1 MLDWAPIPMIDSGH
15 GYLEA
20 PIQPRILERS
30 EHPVSRRDIDP
41 RVLKVLYRLID
52 AGHIAY
58 LVGGGVR
65 DLMIGRRPK
74 DFDVATSAHPQEVR
88 DLFRNSRLI
97 GRRFRLVHVFFG
109 QHNIEVATFRRRAE
123 AVAESEDPLIRHD
136 NTFGTPEED
145 AFRRDFT
152 INSLFYDPRTF
163 HVIDY
168 TGAVPDLEARR
179 IRTIGDPEVRMRE
192 DPVRML
198 RAVRFAAKLGFEIEA
213 ATRAAIERHRED
225 LLNASVPRVV
235 EEIYRALGIA
245 AAARAFELMHEL
257 ALFDLL
263 LAPLAR
269 FLRAGEGAAI
279 ESATGRNLAAMGRR
293 ISAGIEPGH
302 SLVLSCLFADL
313 CMRGMPD
320 GKPFDLLAELR
331 MRGFARGDTER
342 MRLVLDALPHL
353 AAPSRRTRRLIQR
366 PYFEEARA
374 VFEIVAPA
382 CGGDPELLTKFLSDP
397 EGWLEHRGAEQRRVE
412 PREPAPGGGGRRRRR
427 GRRGGRSRHRRRGG
441 PAMPAPDVSH
451 HGKPHANTQAESTT
465 VVRDAEAADSAGA
478 PRRSGEPLAR
488 IGQLD
493 VKTNPHDPVNGLS
506 HDLAND
512 LANDLAFD
520 PANRPRG

>member
-1 MLDWAPIPMIDSGH
+1 MIDSGH
-15 GYLEA
+15 DDLEA
-20 PIQPRILERS
+20 HTEPRILERS

-52 AGHIAY
+52 AGHAAY

-123 AVAESEDPLIRHD
+123 DVPESEDPLIRHD

-152 INSLFYDPRTF
+152 INSLFYNPRSF
-163 HVIDY
+163 QVIDY
-168 TGAVPDLEARR
+168 AGGVADLEARL

-198 RAVRFAAKLGFEIEA
+198 RAVRFAAKLGFEIEP

-245 AAARAFELMHEL
+245 SAARAFGLMHEL

-269 FLRAGEGAAI
+269 FLRAGEGPVL

-293 ISAGIEPGH
+293 IAAGTEPAH
-302 SLVLSCLFADL
+302 SFVLACLFADL
-313 CMRGMPD
+313 CGRGMPS
-320 GKPFDLLAELR
+320 GESLDLLAELR
-331 MRGFARGDTER
+331 SRGFARGDTER
-342 MRLVLDALPHL
+342 MRLVLEALPHL
-353 AAPSRRTRRLIQR
+353 VTPSRRTRRLIQR
-366 PYFEEARA
+366 PYFDEARN
-374 VFEIVAPA
+374 VFEITAPA
-382 CGGDPELLTKFLSDP
+382 GGGDPEILASFLRDP
-397 EGWLEHRGAEQRRVE
+397 EAWLESRSEERRRVE
-412 PREPAPGGGGRRRRR
+412 PPRDPGGSPGSGGGGRRRRR
-427 GRRGGRSRHRRRGG
+427 GRRGGRARRRRRSGG
-441 PAMPAPDVSH
+441 AVAHPPEAAHNGEPRAY
-451 HGKPHANTQAESTT
+451 GEGEETAAKALHAEG
-465 VVRDAEAADSAGA
+465 ADSADARG
-478 PRRSGEPLAR
+478 PREESSGP
-488 IGQLD
+488 
-493 VKTNPHDPVNGLS
+493 
-506 HDLAND
+506 
-512 LANDLAFD
+512 FD
-520 PANRPRG
+520 PSNRFRG